1 MRETVTWLVTIAY
14 AALAA
19 GLPLPAGAVVESPR
33 HVSTAAKAGLLA
45 AKDRSRPF
53 PCMDSP
59 CGCATAEQCFRECCC
74 HSVAERLDWAK
85 RNGLEAELLAVLQSR
100 IATHRARAAA
110 KPSGGCCQTAAAK
123 PQPSCCAEASAGEPR
138 CPPEP
143 VEDSRLVREAIC
155 TGGGEAE
162 VTLREDG
169 RGLPVVDTTHDD
181 SLPSVAAGREPD
193 RTAPREAPRRRS
205 VTLRALLACQGL
217 VAEWMSV
224 GGTLP
229 PPVTETGTLPAPCG
243 SIELVDAAAPS
254 PPREPESPPPIAA

>member
-14 AALAA
+14 AVLAA

-33 HVSTAAKAGLLA
+33 HVSAAAKAGLLA

-59 CGCATAEQCFRECCC
+59 CGCASAEQCFRACCC
-74 HSVAERLDWAK
+74 HSVAERLDWA
-85 RNGLEAELLAVLQSR
+85 RQNGLEAELLAVLEGRLGTS
-100 IATHRARAAA
+100 AGGAETKTSA
-110 KPSGGCCQTAAAK
+110 GCCSTAAAK
-123 PQPSCCAEASAGEPR
+123 RKPSCCAAAGAEEP
-138 CPPEP
+138 CLPAEP
-143 VEDSRLVREAIC
+143 ADDSRSVREAIC
-155 TGGGEAE
+155 TTGGEAE

-169 RGLPVVDTTHDD
+169 RGLPVVERPGDD
-181 SLPSVAAGREPD
+181 GLPSLEPGRDPVEP
-193 RTAPREAPRRRS
+193 APRQAPRS
-205 VTLRALLACQGL
+205 VSLRALLACQGL

-229 PPVTETGTLPAPCG
+229 PPVTDAGTLPAPSG
-243 SIELVDAAAPS
+243 SIEIVDAAAPS